1 MSMLDIQP
9 FMRQVAKNNQKLT
22 NEEEVGYFKIV
33 HSDNV
38 PQDVKNLA
46 INKII
51 KNHILFVVTCANKF
65 ANKTIEVQDLI
76 QEGVI
81 GMKTAILK
89 YNENGDVKFLS
100 YAVWY
105 ILQRIRRYVDSYS
118 SVIYLPKRRKQEA
131 DKITHKLKTKNLDD
145 LNLSKEELNEYQTII
160 NAINVDSLNAV
171 IPGFENEPKEM
182 IDTIED
188 STFVDDLANADLNKQ
203 INLLLNGLSEREIDI
218 VKQKYGIDG
227 YDPTKLCEIGEY
239 YGLRHQRISQ
249 INKQILA
256 KLRRKIKKEKINFN
270 TFI

>member
-1 MSMLDIQP
+1 MSMLDIQT
-9 FMRQVAKNNQKLT
+9 FMRKVAKNNQKLS
-22 NEEEVGYFKIV
+22 NEEEVAYFKIV

-38 PQDVKNLA
+38 SQDVKNLA

-51 KNHILFVVTCANKF
+51 QNHILFVVTCANKF
-65 ANKTIEVQDLI
+65 TNKTIEVQDLI
-76 QEGVI
+76 QEGII

-89 YNENGDVKFLS
+89 YNEDGDVKFLS

-131 DKITHKLKTKNLDD
+131 DKITHKLKSKNLAD

-182 IDTIED
+182 IDNIED
-188 STFVDDLANADLNKQ
+188 STFVNDLANADLNKQ
-203 INLLLNGLSEREIDI
+203 INLLLNGLREREIDI

-227 YDPTKLCEIGEY
+227 YTPTKLSDIGEY

-249 INKQILA
+249 INKQILV
-256 KLRRKIKKEKINFN
+256 KLRRKIKKEKIKFN

>member
-33 HSDNV
+33 HSDNFS
-38 PQDVKNLA
+38 QDVKNLA

-188 STFVDDLANADLNKQ
+188 STFVNDLANADLNKQ
-203 INLLLNGLSEREIDI
+203 INLLLNGLSEREIDS

>member
-1 MSMLDIQP
+1 MSMLDIQT
-9 FMRQVAKNNQKLT
+9 FMRKVAKNNQKLS
-22 NEEEVGYFKIV
+22 NEEEFVYFKIV

-38 PQDVKNLA
+38 SQDVKNLA

-51 KNHILFVVTCANKF
+51 QNHILFVVTCAKKFTNK
-65 ANKTIEVQDLI
+65 AIEVQDLI
-76 QEGVI
+76 QEGII

-89 YNENGDVKFLS
+89 YNEDGDVKFLS

-131 DKITHKLKTKNLDD
+131 DKITHKLKSNNLAD

-188 STFVDDLANADLNKQ
+188 STFVDDLASADLNKQ
-203 INLLLNGLSEREIDI
+203 INLLLNGLREMEIDI

-227 YDPTKLCEIGEY
+227 YTPTKLSDIGEH

-249 INKQILA
+249 INKQILV
-256 KLRRKIKKEKINFN
+256 KLRRKIKKEKIKFN

>member
-9 FMRQVAKNNQKLT
+9 FMRQVAKNNQKLS
-22 NEEEVGYFKIV
+22 NEEEVVYFKIV
-33 HSDNV
+33 HSDNI

-51 KNHILFVVTCANKF
+51 QNHILFVVTCANKF
-65 ANKTIEVQDLI
+65 TNKTIEVQDLI
-76 QEGVI
+76 QEGII

-182 IDTIED
+182 IDNIED

-203 INLLLNGLSEREIDI
+203 INLLLNGLREREIDI
-218 VKQKYGIDG
+218 VKQKYGMDG
-227 YDPTKLCEIGEY
+227 YTPTKLCDIGEY

>member
-51 KNHILFVVTCANKF
+51 QNHILFVVTCANKF

-160 NAINVDSLNAV
+160 NAINVESLNAV

-182 IDTIED
+182 IDNIED

-218 VKQKYGIDG
+218 VKQKYGMDG
-227 YDPTKLCEIGEY
+227 YVPTKLCEIGEY

>member
-9 FMRQVAKNNQKLT
+9 FMRQVAKTNQKLT

-188 STFVDDLANADLNKQ
+188 STFVNDLANADLNKQ

-249 INKQILA
+249 INKQILT

>member
-1 MSMLDIQP
+1 MCMLDLQP
-9 FMRQVAKNNQKLT
+9 FMRQVSKNNQKLS

-38 PQDVKNLA
+38 PKDVKNLA

-51 KNHILFVVTCANKF
+51 KNHILFVVACANKF
-65 ANKTIEVQDLI
+65 ANKTIDVQDLI

-89 YNENGDVKFLS
+89 YNEDGDVKFLS

-105 ILQRIRRYVDSYS
+105 ILQRIRKYVDSCS
-118 SVIYLPKRRKQEA
+118 SVIYVPKQRKHEA
-131 DKITHKLKTKNLDD
+131 DKITQKLKTKNLAD
-145 LNLSKEELNEYQTII
+145 LNLSKEELYEYQTII
-160 NAINVDSLNAV
+160 NAINVESLNAV

-182 IDTIED
+182 IDNIED
-188 STFVDDLANADLNKQ
+188 NSFVNDLANADLNKQ
-203 INLLLNGLSEREIDI
+203 INLLLNDLREREIDI

-227 YDPTKLCEIGEY
+227 YAPTKLCEIGEY
-239 YGLRHQRISQ
+239 YGLGHQRISQ
-249 INKQILA
+249 INKQILG